1 MGTIQKHY
9 DSELAKENPSQLL
22 LDHLS
27 KVLSRGTLTLKEWK
41 SLGKFIYKEEF
52 LKDNPTV
59 GLLVS
64 CSEVIQYIGGEY
76 IQVTSLS
83 SGTFRYTSKIKGNV
97 LDDVEDA
104 MWKQISEK
112 LWCSD
117 C

>member
-27 KVLSRGTLTLKEWK
+27 KVLNRGTLTLKEWK
-41 SLGKFIYKEEF
+41 LSGKFIYKEEF

-59 GLLVS
+59 ALLAS

-83 SGTFRYTSKIKGNV
+83 SGTYRYTSKIKGNV
-97 LDDVEDA
+97 LDDVEDVI
-104 MWKQISEK
+104 WKQISEK
-112 LWCSD
+112 LWCSN